1 MTSPDQL
8 GQQSEEANAP
18 SEEAPEPPLDPRQQS
33 AGRFSLSG
41 NRRGLFWITLSLV
54 ALAGLSV
61 AVIDAVSGGTH
72 QPTSSGAPAAAGAAS
87 GSTRTGNSGQAP
99 AGSRTAK
106 STPISAVKLAEQGGA
121 LSVPKSLQSRVA
133 SWRAGPGGT
142 DLAAVSRGFGDAL
155 QAAGI
160 RQYTL
165 MKNACI
171 QLAGSVTTAQ
181 AGPQIPD
188 AAMQSLYA
196 NALADLAKGAADCR
210 VAITS
215 KPSGEETVETH
226 VNGTMLRLSLSELG
240 AGARNVFRSTAEIEI
255 LTRNHQ

>member
-8 GQQSEEANAP
+8 GQQSEEAPARAP
-18 SEEAPEPPLDPRQQS
+18 DPQQQPT
-33 AGRFSLSG
+33 GRFSLSG
-41 NRRGLFWITLSLV
+41 NKRGLFWISLSLV

-61 AVIDAVSGGTH
+61 ALIDVASGGGTH
-72 QPTSSGAPAAAGAAS
+72 QPTSSGAPAASGAVS
-87 GSTRTGNSGQAP
+87 GTTSRSNSGQAP
-99 AGSRTAK
+99 TGSRTVK
-106 STPISAVKLAEQGGA
+106 SSAISAVKLAEKGGA
-121 LSVPKSLQSRVA
+121 LSLPKSMQSRVA
-133 SWRAGPGGT
+133 SWQAGLGGK
-142 DLAAVSRGFGDAL
+142 DLAVVSRDFGDAL

-188 AAMQSLYA
+188 AAMQNLYA
-196 NALADLAKGAADCR
+196 KALADLAKGAADCR
-210 VAITS
+210 MAITS
-215 KPSGEETVETH
+215 KPSGDETVETH
-226 VNGTMLRLSLSELG
+226 VNGTLLRMSLSELG